1 MSAELRIKHF
11 EQEMPGMSI
20 NGNVRSLKERPS
32 PQEIIKFHTKKI
44 EEEGAERD
52 VEYCITN
59 DDYSGRRQPG
69 NWGTADEPA
78 MKN

>member
-1 MSAELRIKHF
+1 MSVH
-11 EQEMPGMSI
+11 
-20 NGNVRSLKERPS
+20 LKRGRALKK
-32 PQEIIKFHTKKI
+32 IIKFYRKK

>member
-1 MSAELRIKHF
+1 
-11 EQEMPGMSI
+11 MPGMSI
-20 NGNVRSLKERPS
+20 NGNVRSLKKRPS
-32 PQEIIKFHTKKI
+32 PQEIIKFYSKK
-44 EEEGAERD
+44 EELGAERD

-59 DDYSGRRQPG
+59 EDYSGRRQPD